1 MKAGQELTTEFRQN
15 AQKNKEALVNAY
27 STYVVEEHIG
37 ASKNF
42 GPLARFQVDMI
53 EALSPADKCNQK
65 NATECVN
72 TWQLGGMRA

>member
-1 MKAGQELTTEFRQN
+1 MKAGQELKTDFRHN

-42 GPLARFQVDMI
+42 GPLAKLQVEMI
-53 EALSPADKCNQK
+53 EEFSPAGKCNQK
-65 NATECVN
+65 EATECVN
-72 TWQLGGMRA
+72 TW